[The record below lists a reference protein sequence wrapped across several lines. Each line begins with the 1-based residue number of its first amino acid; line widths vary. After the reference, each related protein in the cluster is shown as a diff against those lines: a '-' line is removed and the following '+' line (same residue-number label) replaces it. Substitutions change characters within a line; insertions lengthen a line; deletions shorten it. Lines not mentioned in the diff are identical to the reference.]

1 MTFDI
6 DTMLKL
12 LYCRKSILEGRNKEG
27 GYWPLIRKV
36 ERQIRKLEAAHV

>member
-12 LYCRKSILEGRNKEG
+12 LYCRKSILEGRNKDG
-27 GYWPLIRKV
+27 HCWNLIRKV
-36 ERQIRKLEAAHV
+36 TRQIHKLEAAYV